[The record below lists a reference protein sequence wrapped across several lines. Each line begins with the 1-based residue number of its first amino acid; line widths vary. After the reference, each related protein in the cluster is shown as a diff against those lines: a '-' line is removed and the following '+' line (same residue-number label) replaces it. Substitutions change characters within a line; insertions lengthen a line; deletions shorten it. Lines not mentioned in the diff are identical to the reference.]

1 MFNIKKSNFIY
12 SITILLLATQV
23 SVQNLTKCVVYM
35 CVACCVC
42 VCLLY
47 ARVSLLHNIILMCN
61 TGKTVSFGN

>member
-42 VCLLY
+42 VFVTCSC
-47 ARVSLLHNIILMCN
+47 VFI
-61 TGKTVSFGN
+61 T

>member
-35 CVACCVC
+35 CVVC
-42 VCLLY
+42 VCLLH